1 MTSTVANRNL
11 INGMG
16 MRAGQRYL
24 INAKQQ
30 WRKAKSTLLH
40 ERIQSQT
47 QDCYLQT
54 QDTGPSYVCECVCTL
69 DIWALKAP
77 EDMSE
82 TLTIWSPVEFSNQ
95 IRESWYLIF
104 TYQSSDHLSSLIPYN
119 ITPKLLAT
127 FINRSISI
135 IHLLEIH

>member
-11 INGMG
+11 INGIG

-30 WRKAKSTLLH
+30 WRQAKSTLLH

-54 QDTGPSYVCECVCTL
+54 QDTGPSYMCECVCIL
-69 DIWALKAP
+69 DIWSLKAP

-82 TLTIWSPVEFSNQ
+82 TLTIWSPVELSNQ
-95 IRESWYLIF
+95 IRESWYLIL
-104 TYQSSDHLSSLIPYN
+104 TYQSSDHLSSLIAYN
-119 ITPKLLAT
+119 ITPKWLAT